1 MEMINYSCEEERT
14 YSMFC
19 HLAALAGIL
28 IPFGHIIGPLVVWLI
43 KKEQYPEVDRQGKAA
58 LNFQISATIYMMIS
72 GILALILIGLFLL
85 AVIGIF
91 ALVVTIIATVKSSNG
106 ERFNYPLSIKI
117 IQ

>member
-1 MEMINYSCEEERT
+1 
-14 YSMFC
+14 
-19 HLAALAGIL
+19 
-28 IPFGHIIGPLVVWLI
+28 
-43 KKEQYPEVDRQGKAA
+43 
-58 LNFQISATIYMMIS
+58 MMIS
-72 GILALILIGLFLL
+72 GVLALILIVLFLL